1 VNTASLNMDLTL
13 NQNFGQNKT
22 SFVIT
27 GGGAKFQLGAEVNSA
42 EQESI
47 GIQSVAASQ
56 LGDSNIGYLSDLVTG
71 GKASIA
77 GGNAAAASQIVQEA
91 INQVAVLRGK
101 LGAFESNTL
110 DTNAD
115 SLNVALENVTSA
127 ESTIA
132 DADFAQ
138 ETSNL
143 TRAQILEQA
152 GTSVLA
158 TANSTPQNI
167 LTLLQGH

>member
-1 VNTASLNMDLTL
+1 
-13 NQNFGQNKT
+13 
-22 SFVIT
+22 
-27 GGGAKFQLGAEVNSA
+27 
-42 EQESI
+42 
-47 GIQSVAASQ
+47 
-56 LGDSNIGYLSDLVTG
+56 VTG